1 MRLRESRRAQADIVE
16 IVRYGAEN
24 FGPVRAKAY
33 LERIER
39 RYRQLQDFPESGRA
53 DRELHPDVRSISCG
67 SHRIF
72 YSIDDEGIL
81 VRRVLHMAA
90 DAKRWQG

>member
-16 IVRYGAEN
+16 IVRYGAEH
-24 FGPVRAKAY
+24 FGPVRTKAY

-39 RYRQLQDFPESGRA
+39 CYSRLRDFPESGRA
-53 DRELHPDVRSISCG
+53 DKELHPEVRSISCG

-72 YSIDDEGIL
+72 YSIDDKGIM
-81 VRRVLHMAA
+81 VRRVLHKAA
-90 DAKRWQG
+90 DARRRLG